1 MRVRILGAHNLES
14 KETALTCLLVDDT
27 LALDAGALTSN
38 LPLEIQRRLEAVLL
52 SHHHYDH
59 IRDIPILA
67 MSFFSAGSGIDI
79 YATETT
85 ATALTAYL
93 LDGRIYLNFLER
105 PADNP
110 ALRLHVVEPSREFEV
125 AGYRVLPV
133 PMQHALPS
141 VGYQVTSADGKSLF
155 YTSDTGGGLDDC
167 WQRVTPRLL
176 ITEVTL
182 PNEFA
187 DAAREAGHLTPDLL
201 RQEMESFRRIRG
213 YLPQIVAVHINP
225 DLEHEIET
233 QLADVA
239 EALDTPISL
248 GYEGMLLDL

>member
-14 KETALTCLLVDDT
+14 KETALTCLLVDDII
-27 LALDAGALTSN
+27 ALDAGALTSR

-59 IRDIPILA
+59 IRDIPILG
-67 MSFFSAGSGIDI
+67 MSFFSSGGGIDI
-79 YATETT
+79 YATEAT

-93 LDGRIYLNFLER
+93 LDGGIYPNFLER

-110 ALRLHVVEPSREFEV
+110 ALRLHRIEPNREFEV
-125 AGYRVLPV
+125 AGYRVLPI
-133 PMQHALPS
+133 PTQHSLPS
-141 VGYQVTSADGKSLF
+141 VGYQITSADGKSLF
-155 YTSDTGGGLDDC
+155 YTSDTGVGLDDC
-167 WQRVTPRLL
+167 WQEITPQLL
-176 ITEVTL
+176 IIEVTL
-182 PNEFA
+182 TNQFP
-187 DAAREAGHLTPDLL
+187 DAARDAGHLTPDLL

-213 YLPQIVAVHINP
+213 YLPPIVVVHLNP
-225 DLEHEIET
+225 DLEDQIET

-248 GYEGMLLDL
+248 GYEGMLLEL

>member
-14 KETALTCLLVDDT
+14 KDTSLTCLLVDDII
-27 LALDAGALTSN
+27 ALDAGALTSN
-38 LPLEIQRRLEAVLL
+38 LPFEIQRRLEAVLL

-59 IRDIPILA
+59 IRDVPILA
-67 MSFFSAGSGIDI
+67 MSFFSAGSGIDV

-85 ATALTAYL
+85 ATALTSYL
-93 LDGRIYLNFLER
+93 LDGGIYLKFQER
-105 PADNP
+105 PPDNP
-110 ALRLHVVEPSREFEV
+110 ALRLHLIEPNREFEI

-133 PMQHALPS
+133 STRHALPS
-141 VGYQVTSADGKSLF
+141 VGFQVTSAEGKSVF
-155 YTSDTGGGLDDC
+155 YTSDTGAGLDDC
-167 WQRVTPRLL
+167 WQRIAPQLL

-182 PNEFA
+182 PNEFP

-201 RQEMESFRRIRG
+201 RQEMESFRHIRG
-213 YLPQIVAVHINP
+213 YLPQIVAVHVNP
-225 DLEHEIET
+225 DLEDEIET

-248 GYEGMLLDL
+248 GYEGMLLEL

>member
-14 KETALTCLLVDDT
+14 KETALTCLLVDDAI
-27 LALDAGALTSN
+27 ALDAGALTSN

-67 MSFFSAGSGIDI
+67 MTFFSGGGGIDI

-85 ATALTAYL
+85 AAALTAYL
-93 LDGRIYLNFLER
+93 FDGRIYLNFLEQ
-105 PADNP
+105 PPGNP
-110 ALRLHVVEPSREFEV
+110 AARLHVIEPNREFEV

-141 VGYQVTSADGKSLF
+141 VGYQVTSADGKRLF
-155 YTSDTGGGLDDC
+155 YTSDTGPGLDDC
-167 WQRVTPRLL
+167 WRQVTPRLL

-182 PNEFA
+182 SNEFA
-187 DAAREAGHLTPDLL
+187 DAAQEAGHLTPDLL
-201 RQEMESFRRIRG
+201 RQEMESFRRIQG
-213 YLPQIVAVHINP
+213 YLPQIVAVHVNP
-225 DLEHEIET
+225 DLEDEIET

-248 GYEGMLLDL
+248 GYEGMLLEL